1 MSKSQRLTPEEVVL
15 AARGFTEPAYAGHL
29 DRACRKCQ
37 ALVKWVTGKYHARYP
52 FADPEELIQE
62 LNISLLVALKAYD
75 PTRVSVA
82 SWPNFVTHIL
92 CQRALR
98 YCQELAKDHAAM
110 PTIQWS
116 KTIESQVYS
125 QDAGEALDS
134 LLDAQ
139 EAVKRLQDDPLF
151 SVRDW
156 VVLRER
162 FGVGVEEQTLE
173 SIGDSGVLG
182 RVLSRERVRQIET
195 QALNNARAALEED
208 E

>member
-1 MSKSQRLTPEEVVL
+1 
-15 AARGFTEPAYAGHL
+15 
-29 DRACRKCQ
+29 
-37 ALVKWVTGKYHARYP
+37 
-52 FADPEELIQE
+52 
-62 LNISLLVALKAYD
+62 
-75 PTRVSVA
+75 
-82 SWPNFVTHIL
+82 
-92 CQRALR
+92 
-98 YCQELAKDHAAM
+98 M